1 MSELIG
7 LVAFFVLL
15 TMIVANSVQ
24 DENRLRA
31 LSITWLI
38 LLVLSFSTIT
48 TEWARMTS
56 ELVDEE
62 DDPHYGL
69 PDIWEGEQVVCF
81 HFPEGYAPTGFDD
94 GRHHIDND
102 GTEFMTDDDWN
113 ETGVCVGGFSGYNNG
128 WNLLNTAVNTSG
140 NSLELNTTVFPFG
153 LMVNSIGGIDP
164 SLMTGDFGGAYW
176 SLYHNGGLSMVG
188 ITDLELDSDS
198 VITWRVDTW

>member
-1 MSELIG
+1 MSELTG
-7 LVAFFVLL
+7 LVALFVLL

-24 DENRLRA
+24 DENRLKA
-31 LSITWLI
+31 LSVAWVVF
-38 LLVLSFSTIT
+38 LVLSFSTIT
-48 TEWARMTS
+48 TEWARMTA
-56 ELVDEE
+56 ELVDED

-113 ETGVCVGGFSGYNNG
+113 ETGACIGGFSGYNNG

-140 NSLELNTTVFPFG
+140 NSLELNTTVFP
-153 LMVNSIGGIDP
+153 S
-164 SLMTGDFGGAYW
+164 A
-176 SLYHNGGLSMVG
+176 
-188 ITDLELDSDS
+188 
-198 VITWRVDTW
+198 

>member
-81 HFPEGYAPTGFDD
+81 HFPEGYAPTGLGD

-102 GTEFMTDDDWN
+102 GTAFMTDDAWI

-128 WNLLNTAVNTSG
+128 WNVLKTAVNTSG

-198 VITWRVDTW
+198 VIPWRVDTW

>member
-1 MSELIG
+1 M
-7 LVAFFVLL
+7 V
-15 TMIVANSVQ
+15 VANSVQ
-24 DENRLRA
+24 DESRLKA
-31 LSITWLI
+31 LSVTWVI
-38 LLVLSFSTIT
+38 FLVLSFSTIT
-48 TEWARMTS
+48 TEWARMTA

-113 ETGVCVGGFSGYNNG
+113 ETGACVGGFSGYNNG
-128 WNLLNTAVNTSG
+128 WNLLNVAVNASG
-140 NSLELNTTVFPFG
+140 NSLELDTTVFPFG
-153 LMVNSIGGIDP
+153 LMVNSIGGVNP

-198 VITWRVDTW
+198 VITWRVDT